1 MNIAF
6 IPARLNSKR
15 LPKKPLLK
23 LSKLSLLS
31 HTYERV
37 KLSKKI
43 DKIFVCSSDQEIQ
56 KESEQKNYN
65 FILTK
70 GNFKN
75 GTERIAYALAK
86 LKKKINNIKLI
97 IDIQCDN
104 VFLNYKDLDILINY
118 HNKNKKFEIII
129 PHSLSKEKKNK
140 NFVKIISNKKNKILL
155 LSRQDVPFDFNQ
167 KNFFLKKHLDFISFT
182 PSGLRKYSKLKTG
195 NVEKIENVELL
206 RAIENNMKVG
216 TIGPF
221 NDVLSINT
229 KNDLKKAKEII
240 KSDKILKIYEKKI

>member
-23 LSKLSLLS
+23 LSKLSLLT
-31 HTYERV
+31 HTFERV
-37 KLSKKI
+37 KLSKQI
-43 DKIFVCSSDQEIQ
+43 DKIFVCSSDKEIQ
-56 KESEQKNYN
+56 KEAEQKNYN

-75 GTERIAYALAK
+75 GTERIAYAVSK
-86 LKKKINNIKLI
+86 LKKKIKNIKLI

-104 VFLNYKDLDILINY
+104 VFLNYKDLDYLIKY
-118 HNKNKKFEIII
+118 HNKNKKFDIII
-129 PHSLSKEKKNK
+129 PHSLSNEKKNK
-140 NFVKIISNKKNKILL
+140 NFVKITSNKENKILF
-155 LSRQDVPFDFNQ
+155 LSRQDVPFDFNK

-182 PSGLRKYSKLKTG
+182 PSGLNRYSKLKFG
-195 NVEKIENVELL
+195 NIERIENVELL

-221 NDVLSINT
+221 NDILSINT
-229 KNDLKKAKEII
+229 KNDLMKAKKIM
-240 KSDKILKIYEKKI
+240 KSDKIFKIYEKKI